1 MRQQANT
8 IQACLTITSNEW
20 ISAHQVLV
28 ETTLRVVEIMDLLI
42 DLPAAIADE
51 SQMTEPTSITLK
63 ILQRGLELPAAECLT

>member
-1 MRQQANT
+1 MRQQTNT

-51 SQMTEPTSITLK
+51 SQMTEHTYMALNM
-63 ILQRGLELPAAECLT
+63 ILQRGLGLPAAE